1 MKITAE
7 YLKSIIKEELNFAIN
22 EMAVYFD
29 SDKSNKEYKEVYRLD
44 KNFGTRGWL
53 GPNSMMAS
61 DMWEFF
67 PNEKDIDK
75 REALSDKLDKLLKK
89 ANSQPVPPDDFI
101 SKEWERGVSRKM
113 KRPLYFGFSDLK
125 SAEDWFGKK
134 ELQELINIFGFNLRK
149 IKAKKAWRSKSKK
162 QIIFIPYTSLDDGE
176 IVA

>member
-7 YLKSIIKEELNFAIN
+7 YLKNIIKEELSSAMN

-29 SDKSNKEYKEVYRLD
+29 SEKSKKEYKEVYRLD

-61 DMWEFF
+61 DMWQFY
-67 PNEKDIDK
+67 PKEKDIDK
-75 REALSDKLDKLLKK
+75 REELSDKLNKLLKK
-89 ANSQPVPPDDFI
+89 ANSKPFPPDDFT
-101 SKEWERGVSRKM
+101 SKEWERGISRKM
-113 KRPLYFGFSDLK
+113 KRPVYFAFPDIE

-134 ELQELINIFGFNLRK
+134 QLEELIDTFGFNLRK
-149 IKAKKAWRSKSKK
+149 IKAKKAWISKSRK

>member
-7 YLKSIIKEELNFAIN
+7 YLKNIIKEELSNAMN

-44 KNFGTRGWL
+44 KDFGTRGWL
-53 GPNSMMAS
+53 GPHSMMAS
-61 DMWEFF
+61 DMWQFY
-67 PNEKDIDK
+67 PNEKDISK

-89 ANSQPVPPDDFI
+89 ANNQPFPPDDFI

-134 ELQELINIFGFNLRK
+134 ELQELINTFGFNLRK
-149 IKAKKAWRSKSKK
+149 IKAKKAWISKSRK
-162 QIIFIPYTSLDDGE
+162 QIIFIPHTSLDDGE
-176 IVA
+176 IVR